1 MTDKILVDSKF
12 DYRIFNTDGY
22 EYKVQMLTAKKSY
35 NYAIAFSIF
44 ALALTLGLG
53 YSTYYCFTTSHP
65 VLGILSLIA
74 CVFCAGGTFHMPD
87 CIDTEHTALG
97 YATAR
102 YNKSLLDNQDAIS
115 DAIYN
120 AKEKQARH
128 EATMKAIK
136 MEKSLSFVREVEVER

>member
-22 EYKVQMLTAKKSY
+22 EYKFQMLAAKKSY
-35 NYAIAFSIF
+35 NYAVAFSIF

-65 VLGILSLIA
+65 VLGILSIIGCLLSTVI
-74 CVFCAGGTFHMPD
+74 TLHMPEG
-87 CIDTEHTALG
+87 IDKEYSSLE